1 MRRSELAPVQ
11 REPDLIVRGRERFA
25 VRDFHGAVLLLR
37 EAVVEGY
44 AYPDVYNLLALCL
57 ALVERPLEALAAFDR
72 AIALNPR
79 YVEAHLNRAVLLSAL
94 GRDDDAQDGFEAAHR
109 LGGPDE
115 SGFPVVVANR
125 LANAH
130 ASLGAHYRDAGA
142 LDEAIAQFARAL
154 ELRPGFPDIRLAHA
168 RALVERGRHEEAATS
183 LDALLAANPRNLDA
197 LLLRGLTAYLQ
208 EDLETAGTY
217 WNRAAEAHPAEP
229 RVGIYLSMLAR
240 RRMARS

>member
-1 MRRSELAPVQ
+1 MRQSDLSPIQ
-11 REPDLIVRGRERFA
+11 REPDLIARGRERFA

-57 ALVERPLEALAAFDR
+57 ALVERPLEALSAFDR

-94 GRDDDAQDGFEAAHR
+94 GRDDEAQDSYEAAHR
-109 LGGPDE
+109 LGRADE
-115 SGFPVVVANR
+115 TGFPVVVANR
-125 LANAH
+125 LANDH

-168 RALVERGRHEEAATS
+168 RALVERGRVQEAAVS
-183 LDALLAANPRNLDA
+183 LDALLANNPRNLDA
-197 LLLRGLTAYLQ
+197 LLLRGLSAYLQ
-208 EDLETAGTY
+208 EDLETAGVFWT
-217 WNRAAEAHPAEP
+217 RAAEAHPAEP
-229 RVGIYLSMLAR
+229 RIGIYLSMLAR
-240 RRMARS
+240 QRMARS

>member
-1 MRRSELAPVQ
+1 MRRPELPPLQ
-11 REPDLIVRGRERFA
+11 REPDLITRGRERFA

-79 YVEAHLNRAVLLSAL
+79 YVEAHLNRAVLLNAL
-94 GRDDDAQDGFEAAHR
+94 GRDEEAQDSFEAAHR

-142 LDEAIAQFARAL
+142 LDEAIVQYARAL
-154 ELRPGFPDIRLAHA
+154 ELRPGFPDIRLSHA
-168 RALVERGRHEEAATS
+168 RALVERGRVREAAES
-183 LDALLAANPRNLDA
+183 LDALLAANPRSLDA
-197 LLLRGLTAYLQ
+197 LLLRGLSAYLQ
-208 EDLETAGTY
+208 EDLETAGAFWT
-217 WNRAAEAHPAEP
+217 RAAEAHPAEP
-229 RVGIYLSMLAR
+229 RIGIYLSMLAR
-240 RRMARS
+240 RKMASS

>member
-1 MRRSELAPVQ
+1 MRRVELTPLH
-11 REPDLIVRGRERFA
+11 REPDLIARGRERFA

-57 ALVERPLEALAAFDR
+57 ALIERPLEALAAFDR
-72 AIALNPR
+72 SIALNPR

-94 GRDDDAQDGFEAAHR
+94 GRDAEAQESFEAAHR
-109 LGGPDE
+109 LGGADD

-130 ASLGAHYRDAGA
+130 ASLGEHYRDAGA

-168 RALVERGRHEEAATS
+168 RALVERGRLGDAAAS

-197 LLLRGLTAYLQ
+197 LLLRGLSAYLQ
-208 EDLETAGTY
+208 EDLDTAGAFWT
-217 WNRAAEAHPAEP
+217 RAAEAHPAEP

-240 RRMARS
+240 RRMASS

>member
-1 MRRSELAPVQ
+1 MRRTDLPPLQ
-11 REPDLIVRGRERFA
+11 REPDLISRGRERFA
-25 VRDFHGAVLLLR
+25 VRDFHGASLLLR

-94 GRDDDAQDGFEAAHR
+94 GRDDEAQESFEAAHR
-109 LGGPDE
+109 FGGPDD

-168 RALVERGRHEEAATS
+168 RALIERGRLAEGAAS
-183 LDALLAANPRNLDA
+183 LDALLAANPRSLDA
-197 LLLRGLTAYLQ
+197 LLLRGLSAYLQ
-208 EDLETAGTY
+208 EDLDTAGTF
-217 WNRAAEAHPAEP
+217 WTRAAEAHPAEP
-229 RVGIYLSMLAR
+229 RIGIYLSMLAR
-240 RRMARS
+240 RGMAGS

>member
-1 MRRSELAPVQ
+1 MH
-11 REPDLIVRGRERFA
+11 REPDLIARGRERFA

-37 EAVVEGY
+37 EAVLDGY

-79 YVEAHLNRAVLLSAL
+79 YVEAHLNRAVLLAAL
-94 GRDDDAQDGFEAAHR
+94 GRDDEAQDSFESAHR

-130 ASLGAHYRDAGA
+130 ASLGEHYRDAGA
-142 LDEAIAQFARAL
+142 LDEAIIQFARAL
-154 ELRPGFPDIRLAHA
+154 DLRPGFPDIRLAHA
-168 RALVERGRHEEAATS
+168 RALLERGRLGDAARS
-183 LDALLAANPRNLDA
+183 LDALLVTSPRNLDA
-197 LLLRGLTAYLQ
+197 LLLRGLAAYLQ
-208 EDLETAGTY
+208 DDLATASTF
-217 WNRAAEAHPAEP
+217 WNRAVEAHPAEP
-229 RVGIYLSMLAR
+229 RIGIYLSMLAR
-240 RRMARS
+240 RRMSPS

>member
-1 MRRSELAPVQ
+1 MRRSDLQPVQ
-11 REPDLIVRGRERFA
+11 RDPDLITRGRERFA

-37 EAVVEGY
+37 EAVLEGY

-94 GRDDDAQDGFEAAHR
+94 GRDDEAQESFDSAHR

-142 LDEAIAQFARAL
+142 LDEAIAQYARAL

-168 RALVERGRHEEAATS
+168 RALLERGRLPEAAAS
-183 LDALLAANPRNLDA
+183 LDALLAANPRSLDA
-197 LLLRGLTAYLQ
+197 LLLRGLSAYLQ
-208 EDLETAGTY
+208 EDLETAGVFWT
-217 WNRAAEAHPAEP
+217 RAAEAHPAEP
-229 RVGIYLSMLAR
+229 RIGIYLSMLAR

>member
-1 MRRSELAPVQ
+1 MRRVELSPLH
-11 REPDLIVRGRERFA
+11 REPDLIARGRERFA
-25 VRDFHGAVLLLR
+25 VRDFHGAVLLFR
-37 EAVVEGY
+37 EAVLEGY

-94 GRDDDAQDGFEAAHR
+94 GRNDEAQQSFEAAHR

-130 ASLGAHYRDAGA
+130 ASLGEHYRDAGA
-142 LDEAIAQFARAL
+142 LDEAVDQFARAL

-168 RALVERGRHEEAATS
+168 RALVERGRLDEAGTS
-183 LDALLAANPRNLDA
+183 LDSLLATSPRNLDA
-197 LLLRGLTAYLQ
+197 LLLRGLCAYLQ
-208 EDLETAGTY
+208 EDLEMAGVLWT
-217 WNRAAEAHPAEP
+217 RAAEAHPAEP
-229 RVGIYLSMLAR
+229 RIGIYLSMLAR
-240 RRMARS
+240 QRMARS

>member
-1 MRRSELAPVQ
+1 MRRPELPGLH
-11 REPDLIVRGRERFA
+11 REPDLITRGRERFA

-57 ALVERPLEALAAFDR
+57 ALIERPLEALAAFDR
-72 AIALNPR
+72 ALALNPR

-94 GRDDDAQDGFEAAHR
+94 GRDDEAQESFEAAHR
-109 LGGPDE
+109 LGRADE

-130 ASLGAHYRDAGA
+130 ASLGEHYRDAGA

-154 ELRPGFPDIRLAHA
+154 ELRPGFPDIRLAHS
-168 RALVERGRHEEAATS
+168 RALVERGRLQDAATS
-183 LDALLAANPRNLDA
+183 LDALLSTSPRNLDA
-197 LLLRGLTAYLQ
+197 LLMRGLSAYLQ
-208 EDLETAGTY
+208 EDLATADAFWT
-217 WNRAAEAHPAEP
+217 RAAEAHRAEP

-240 RRMARS
+240 RRMASS

>member
-1 MRRSELAPVQ
+1 MWRPDLVPAQ
-11 REPDLIVRGRERFA
+11 RDPDLITRGRERFA

-37 EAVVEGY
+37 EAVLEGY
-44 AYPDVYNLLALCL
+44 AYPDVYNLLALSL

-94 GRDDDAQDGFEAAHR
+94 GRDDEAQESFDSAHR
-109 LGGPDE
+109 LGRPDE

-125 LANAH
+125 LANVH

-142 LDEAIAQFARAL
+142 LDEAIAQYARAL
-154 ELRPGFPDIRLAHA
+154 ELRPGFPDIRLSHA
-168 RALVERGRHEEAATS
+168 RALLERGRLEEAAVS
-183 LDALLAANPRNLDA
+183 LDALLSANPRSLDA
-197 LLLRGLTAYLQ
+197 LLLRGLSAYLQ
-208 EDLETAGTY
+208 EDLETAGSFWT
-217 WNRAAEAHPAEP
+217 RAAEAHPAEP
-229 RVGIYLSMLAR
+229 RIGIYLSMLAR

>member
-1 MRRSELAPVQ
+1 MRRPELAGLH
-11 REPDLIVRGRERFA
+11 REPDLIARGRERFA

-37 EAVVEGY
+37 EAIADGY
-44 AYPDVYNLLALCL
+44 AYPDVYNLLALSL

-72 AIALNPR
+72 SIALNPR

-94 GRDDDAQDGFEAAHR
+94 GRDDEAQDSFEAAHR

-130 ASLGAHYRDAGA
+130 ASLGEHYRDAGA

-154 ELRPGFPDIRLAHA
+154 ELRPGFPDIRLSHA
-168 RALVERGRHEEAATS
+168 RALVERGRLVEAAMS
-183 LDALLAANPRNLDA
+183 LDALLASNPRNLDA
-197 LLLRGLTAYLQ
+197 LLLRGLAAYLQ
-208 EDLETAGTY
+208 DDLGTAGDFWT
-217 WNRAAEAHPAEP
+217 RAAEAHPAEP

>member
-1 MRRSELAPVQ
+1 MRRTELPPIQ

-37 EAVVEGY
+37 EAVLEGY

-94 GRDDDAQDGFEAAHR
+94 GRDDEAQESFESAHR

-154 ELRPGFPDIRLAHA
+154 ELRPGFPDIRLSHA
-168 RALVERGRHEEAATS
+168 RALVERGRLPEAAAS
-183 LDALLAANPRNLDA
+183 LDALLSANPRNLDA
-197 LLLRGLTAYLQ
+197 LLLRGLAAYLQ
-208 EDLETAGTY
+208 EDLETAGAFWT
-217 WNRAAEAHPAEP
+217 RAAEAHPAEP
-229 RVGIYLSMLAR
+229 RIGIYLSMLAR

>member
-1 MRRSELAPVQ
+1 MRRTELPPIQ

-37 EAVVEGY
+37 EAVREGY
-44 AYPDVYNLLALCL
+44 AYPDVYNLLALSL
-57 ALVERPLEALAAFDR
+57 ALVERPLEAVAAFDR

-94 GRDDDAQDGFEAAHR
+94 GREEEAQESFEAAHQ
-109 LGGPDE
+109 LGRPDGT
-115 SGFPVVVANR
+115 GFPVVVANR

-130 ASLGAHYRDAGA
+130 ASLGEHYRDAGA

-168 RALVERGRHEEAATS
+168 RALLERGR
-183 LDALLAANPRNLDA
+183 LP
-197 LLLRGLTAYLQ
+197 
-208 EDLETAGTY
+208 
-217 WNRAAEAHPAEP
+217 
-229 RVGIYLSMLAR
+229 
-240 RRMARS
+240 

>member
-1 MRRSELAPVQ
+1 MH
-11 REPDLIVRGRERFA
+11 REPDLITRGRERFA

-37 EAVVEGY
+37 EAVLDGY

-79 YVEAHLNRAVLLSAL
+79 YVEAHLNRAVLLAAL
-94 GRDDDAQDGFEAAHR
+94 GRDDEAQDSFESAHR

-130 ASLGAHYRDAGA
+130 ASLGEHYRDAGA
-142 LDEAIAQFARAL
+142 LDEAIIQFARAL
-154 ELRPGFPDIRLAHA
+154 DLRPGFPDIRLAHA
-168 RALVERGRHEEAATS
+168 RALLERGRLDDAARS
-183 LDALLAANPRNLDA
+183 LDALLVTSPRNLDA
-197 LLLRGLTAYLQ
+197 LLLRGLAAYLQ
-208 EDLETAGTY
+208 DDLATASTF

-229 RVGIYLSMLAR
+229 RIGIYLSMLAR
-240 RRMARS
+240 RRMSPS

>member
-1 MRRSELAPVQ
+1 VH
-11 REPDLIVRGRERFA
+11 REPDLITRGRERFA

-37 EAVVEGY
+37 EAVREGY
-44 AYPDVYNLLALCL
+44 AYPDVYNLLALSL

-94 GRDDDAQDGFEAAHR
+94 GRDDDAQRSFEAAHQ
-109 LGGPDE
+109 LGRPDDT
-115 SGFPVVVANR
+115 GFPVVVANR

-130 ASLGAHYRDAGA
+130 ASLGEHYRDAGA

-168 RALVERGRHEEAATS
+168 RSLLERGRLAEAGES
-183 LDALLAANPRNLDA
+183 LETLLSSNPRNLDG
-197 LLLRGLTAYLQ
+197 LLLRGLAAYLQ
-208 EDLETAGTY
+208 DDLRTAESF
-217 WNRAAEAHPAEP
+217 WRRASEAHPAEP
-229 RVGIYLSMLAR
+229 RIGIYLSMLAR
-240 RRMARS
+240 KRMVPS

>member
-1 MRRSELAPVQ
+1 MRRSDLPPIQ
-11 REPDLIVRGRERFA
+11 RDPDLITRGRERFA

-37 EAVVEGY
+37 EAVLEGY

-94 GRDDDAQDGFEAAHR
+94 GRDDEAQDSFDSAHQ
-109 LGGPDE
+109 LGRPDE

-142 LDEAIAQFARAL
+142 LDEAIAQYARAL
-154 ELRPGFPDIRLAHA
+154 ELRPGFPDIRLSHA
-168 RALVERGRHEEAATS
+168 RALVERGRLPEAGQS
-183 LDALLAANPRNLDA
+183 LDTLLSSNPRNLDG
-197 LLLRGLTAYLQ
+197 LLLRGLAAYLQ
-208 EDLETAGTY
+208 DDLPSAESF
-217 WNRAAEAHPAEP
+217 WRRASEAHPAEP
-229 RVGIYLSMLAR
+229 RV
-240 RRMARS
+240 